1 MSLHIEQYIEHAVA
15 ALQRLQWY
23 SLLTL
28 DVVQV
33 YTYFSV
39 HVDIQAKLEKMQ
51 SNLQQCWKSLLALLE
66 RRQQKFPRFYFLSP
80 EDVLHIVCNGAF
92 N

>member
-1 MSLHIEQYIEHAVA
+1 M
-15 ALQRLQWY
+15 LQEY
-23 SLLTL
+23 SLSTV
-28 DVVQV
+28 DVVHI
-33 YTYFSV
+33 YTYYFL

-80 EDVLHIVCNGAF
+80 EDVLHIICNGAC